1 MVERK
6 KGKKLQVKVSI
17 DTVHVGENS
26 LMHMVSLSTHMYNH
40 EIRKDGLISAR

>member
-17 DTVHVGENS
+17 DTVHVGEKQFNA
-26 LMHMVSLSTHMYNH
+26 HGQF
-40 EIRKDGLISAR
+40 I